1 LEFEGEAEEG
11 SGKKSE
17 EREAGIIFG
26 PASPFGKRKIELGTV
41 FIKKRRGEGSRH
53 YRWLCFSLRETESR
67 VRNCI
72 YSILYH
78 QIFFSFFFHLSIFL
92 IKKWKDIYSPEKFGE
107 SRAQAQTLHSFVGK
121 EKTPKGFTR

>member
-1 LEFEGEAEEG
+1 MKEKSERWNLKEKRKREVE
-11 SGKKSE
+11 KKSE

-26 PASPFGKRKIELGTV
+26 SASPFGKRKIELGTV

-78 QIFFSFFFHLSIFL
+78 QIFFSFFF
-92 IKKWKDIYSPEKFGE
+92 IYLYF
-107 SRAQAQTLHSFVGK
+107 
-121 EKTPKGFTR
+121 